1 MIVIAGTVRLRA
13 VGLTAARPHMA
24 RMIAASR
31 AEPGCLAYSYALDV
45 LDETVVHVFEVW
57 SDEAAFAAHI
67 ESAHITAW
75 RAVWGDIGLSDRDLT
90 KYEIGAHTPV

>member
-13 VGLTAARPHMA
+13 DGLAAARPHMA

-31 AEPGCLAYSYALDV
+31 AEPSCLAYSYAIDV
-45 LDETVVHVFEVW
+45 LDAAVVHVFEVW

-67 ESAHITAW
+67 ETAHLKAW

-90 KYEIGAHTPV
+90 KYEIGAHTPG